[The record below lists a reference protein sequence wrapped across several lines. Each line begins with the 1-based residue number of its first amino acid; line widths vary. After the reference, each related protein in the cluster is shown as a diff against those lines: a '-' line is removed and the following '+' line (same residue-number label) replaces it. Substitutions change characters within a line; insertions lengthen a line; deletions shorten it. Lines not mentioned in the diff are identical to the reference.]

1 VFDTPQYVRRGWINR
16 NRILHPVQ
24 GWSYITVPVRK
35 QPRDT
40 PIADIRIADE
50 GAWRRR
56 IEAQLL
62 HYRKD
67 APHFE
72 AVLALVRECL
82 AVQEESVSRFD
93 VAILEKTCR
102 FLGIPFSYRL
112 LSEMNVKL
120 SPIDEP
126 GDWGLRLAEALRATE
141 YVNAR
146 GGRDLYDAAKFASYG
161 IGLTI
166 LNPATWQYDT
176 PGYRFE
182 PVQGKVWRA
191 GARAPC
197 DPADLSTRRLLP
209 PDARGRRVARR
220 KLVPGL
226 PRPAVCSRRLLTSSL
241 SVHLGSPT
249 DEIERGRDRACRPGG
264 P

>member
-1 VFDTPQYVRRGWINR
+1 MQPYFFPYLGYFELLYRADCWVVFDTAQYLRRGWINR

-40 PIADIRIADE
+40 PIADILIADDR
-50 GAWRRR
+50 AWRRR

-93 VAILEKTCR
+93 TAILEKTCL
-102 FLGIPFSYRL
+102 FLGIPFCCRL

-120 SPIDEP
+120 SPIDAP
-126 GDWGLRLAEALRATE
+126 GDWGLRLAEALHATE
-141 YVNAR
+141 YVNAP
-146 GGRDLYDAAKFASYG
+146 GGRDLYDAAKFASHG

-166 LNPATWQYDT
+166 LNAATWQYDT

-182 PVQGKVWRA
+182 PSLSILDVLMWNSAESVREVLKVRSNLAPRVQ
-191 GARAPC
+191 
-197 DPADLSTRRLLP
+197 
-209 PDARGRRVARR
+209 
-220 KLVPGL
+220 
-226 PRPAVCSRRLLTSSL
+226 PAVRRST
-241 SVHLGSPT
+241 
-249 DEIERGRDRACRPGG
+249 A
-264 P
+264 